1 MNKWKS
7 MGLSLF
13 ITALVGGVYFYFELP
28 ARNLQ
33 NPSFYGFFFLLSAVY
48 CVAFIIVSGAFS
60 VKSVVRDN
68 RGETVRTFGSTI
80 WRVCRIPA
88 ILCLSLVVIY
98 MVGSLLSSVV
108 LRAGSY
114 KELLGVQQGDFTSDV
129 DEISFDSIPLLDK
142 DSATRLATRKLGEL
156 SDMVSQFEVVSSS
169 TQINYNGRPV
179 RVSMLQYGDVIKWFN
194 NQSEGIPA
202 YIITDMI
209 SQEVTLVRLDEG
221 IKYSPYDYFGRNLER
236 HLRLNYPT
244 YMFDTPVFEIDDDGT
259 PYWICPRI
267 VKTIGLFGGTDV
279 KGAVIVN
286 AVTGECEYY
295 QEVPSWIDHVYSAEL
310 IIEQYDYYGMY
321 QNGFINS
328 LFGQR
333 GVTVTTEGYN
343 YIALNDDVYVYTGVT
358 SVGSD
363 QSNVG
368 FILSNQR
375 TKETKFYSVAGAEEY
390 SAMDS
395 AEGVTQDLDYDA
407 TFPLLLNISD
417 QPTYFMALKDS
428 AGLVKMYAMVNVQQY
443 QIVATGGSVA
453 ECQQNYIQMLSKNG
467 IISEGEVPS
476 NELTAVVTGIRSAV
490 VDGNTNFYFSL
501 EGYQG
506 QYFVIS
512 AADAPQAPI
521 VNVGD
526 TVKISFD
533 ISTQQDVLVSGLS
546 LNIAGATAA

>member
-1 MNKWKS
+1 M
-7 MGLSLF
+7 
-13 ITALVGGVYFYFELP
+13 
-28 ARNLQ
+28 
-33 NPSFYGFFFLLSAVY
+33 
-48 CVAFIIVSGAFS
+48 
-60 VKSVVRDN
+60 
-68 RGETVRTFGSTI
+68 
-80 WRVCRIPA
+80 
-88 ILCLSLVVIY
+88 
-98 MVGSLLSSVV
+98 
-108 LRAGSY
+108 
-114 KELLGVQQGDFTSDV
+114 
-129 DEISFDSIPLLDK
+129 
-142 DSATRLATRKLGEL
+142 
-156 SDMVSQFEVVSSS
+156 
-169 TQINYNGRPV
+169 
-179 RVSMLQYGDVIKWFN
+179 
-194 NQSEGIPA
+194 
-202 YIITDMI
+202 
-209 SQEVTLVRLDEG
+209 
-221 IKYSPYDYFGRNLER
+221 
-236 HLRLNYPT
+236 
-244 YMFDTPVFEIDDDGT
+244 
-259 PYWICPRI
+259 
-267 VKTIGLFGGTDV
+267 
-279 KGAVIVN
+279 
-286 AVTGECEYY
+286 
-295 QEVPSWIDHVYSAEL
+295 PSWIDHVYSAEL